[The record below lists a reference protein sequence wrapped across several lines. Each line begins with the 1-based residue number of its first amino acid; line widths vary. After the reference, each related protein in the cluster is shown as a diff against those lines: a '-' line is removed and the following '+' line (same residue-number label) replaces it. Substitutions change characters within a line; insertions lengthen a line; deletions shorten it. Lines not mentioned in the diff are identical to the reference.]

1 MSGGPIFGEQTSIR
15 ETQRLSLESLPLPKL
30 RRPLAPTQQQASR
43 NQHGCLCPIQVLEF
57 SFEVR

>member
-30 RRPLAPTQQQASR
+30 KRLLAPNQQQASR
-43 NQHGCLCPIQVLEF
+43 NHQDD
-57 SFEVR
+57 